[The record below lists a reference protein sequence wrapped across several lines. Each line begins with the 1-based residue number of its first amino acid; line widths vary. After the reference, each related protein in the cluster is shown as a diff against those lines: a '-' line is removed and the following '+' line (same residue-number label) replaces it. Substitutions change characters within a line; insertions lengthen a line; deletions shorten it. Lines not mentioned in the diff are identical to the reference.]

1 MAIVAVQVLLGVEAW
16 MGKFAAAGPEMQKLP
31 MQRAVTQSAA
41 IIRTAHMLVGV
52 ALLAASVLLAFRVWR
67 RADVGGAVEVPAKPA
82 REPVAA
88 A

>member
-1 MAIVAVQVLLGVEAW
+1 VQVLLGVEAW
-16 MGKFAAAGPEMQKLP
+16 MGKFAAAGPEMATPP

-67 RADVGGAVEVPAKPA
+67 RADVGSMAEAPAKPA
-82 REPVAA
+82 LEPVAA
-88 A
+88 S